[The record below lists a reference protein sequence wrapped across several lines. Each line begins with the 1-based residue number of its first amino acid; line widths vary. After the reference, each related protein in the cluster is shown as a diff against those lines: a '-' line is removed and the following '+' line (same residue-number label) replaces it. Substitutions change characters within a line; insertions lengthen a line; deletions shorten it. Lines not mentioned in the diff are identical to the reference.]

1 MLLAGAAAP
10 ALAQT
15 DLTGDW
21 EIRLTTQTGVTTWQ
35 ARFEQ
40 DGDRLG
46 GEIDLGDNEILD
58 VDGTVDGAKLA
69 FVIVVPDLD
78 GDQPIDFAGEVT
90 GDTMPPASVG
100 TGPATGRV
108 PQVALRHGALGWA
121 PVGAEATVG
130 ERGNRRVPRACGSQ
144 GDCAEPVVRRETRP
158 RVGNGRQP

>member
-1 MLLAGAAAP
+1 MTWRRTLTAALAALFAAA
-10 ALAQT
+10 AGLTLAHAQG
-15 DLTGDW
+15 DLTGEW

-58 VDGTVDGAKLA
+58 VNGTVDGTKLA

-90 GDTMPPASVG
+90 GDTIQGAEGSFSWYG
-100 TGPATGRV
+100 TGD
-108 PQVALRHGALGWA
+108 W
-121 PVGAEATVG
+121 EAS
-130 ERGNRRVPRACGSQ
+130 RK
-144 GDCAEPVVRRETRP
+144 
-158 RVGNGRQP
+158 

>member
-1 MLLAGAAAP
+1 MTWRRTLTAALAALVAGAAGSTP
-10 ALAQT
+10 AAQA

-58 VDGTVDGAKLA
+58 VNGTVDGTKLA

-90 GDTMPPASVG
+90 GDTIQGAPGSFSWYG
-100 TGPATGRV
+100 TGD
-108 PQVALRHGALGWA
+108 W
-121 PVGAEATVG
+121 EAS
-130 ERGNRRVPRACGSQ
+130 RK
-144 GDCAEPVVRRETRP
+144 
-158 RVGNGRQP
+158 

>member
-1 MLLAGAAAP
+1 MGRRMLTAALAMLIAGAAAP

-15 DLTGDW
+15 DLTGEW
-21 EIRLTTQTGVTTWQ
+21 EIRLSTQTGVTTWQ

-90 GDTMPPASVG
+90 GDTIRGAPGSFSWYG
-100 TGPATGRV
+100 TGD
-108 PQVALRHGALGWA
+108 W
-121 PVGAEATVG
+121 EAS
-130 ERGNRRVPRACGSQ
+130 RK
-144 GDCAEPVVRRETRP
+144 
-158 RVGNGRQP
+158 

>member
-1 MLLAGAAAP
+1 MAALAALVAGAAGPTP
-10 ALAQT
+10 AAQA

-58 VDGTVDGAKLA
+58 VDGTVEGTKLA

-78 GDQPIDFAGEVT
+78 GDQPIDFEGELTDDAIQGAPGSFSWYGT
-90 GDTMPPASVG
+90 GDWEAS
-100 TGPATGRV
+100 RK
-108 PQVALRHGALGWA
+108 
-121 PVGAEATVG
+121 
-130 ERGNRRVPRACGSQ
+130 
-144 GDCAEPVVRRETRP
+144 
-158 RVGNGRQP
+158 

>member
-1 MLLAGAAAP
+1 MGRRTLTAALAVLLAGAAGSAP

-15 DLTGDW
+15 DLTGEW
-21 EIRLTTQTGVTTWQ
+21 EIRLSTQTGVTTWQ

-58 VDGTVDGAKLA
+58 VDGTVDDAKLA

-90 GDTMPPASVG
+90 GDTIQGAPGSFSWYG
-100 TGPATGRV
+100 TGD
-108 PQVALRHGALGWA
+108 W
-121 PVGAEATVG
+121 EAS
-130 ERGNRRVPRACGSQ
+130 RK
-144 GDCAEPVVRRETRP
+144 
-158 RVGNGRQP
+158 